1 MTKRQSLLWTSEEE
15 TISQSLKAER
25 QSSRCTPNLEG
36 LQIYEV
42 AREMG
47 NFVNSTLMC
56 EQVCVCVTQLGLNDT
71 LPGSTWYSTG
81 WCF

>member
-1 MTKRQSLLWTSEEE
+1 MTKRQSLLWASEEE

-56 EQVCVCVTQLGLNDT
+56 EQVCVCHT
-71 LPGSTWYSTG
+71 TWP
-81 WCF
+81 